1 MGALAPTYCNIAK
14 IYLQP
19 KILRCEIA
27 AQTQPSLVWWLQQL
41 SVATQGMLMQH
52 NNGVT
57 LFPTKCNENPK
68 NGCIGVNLLQHK
80 K

>member
-1 MGALAPTYCNIAK
+1 MGALAPTCCNIAVWW
-14 IYLQP
+14 
-19 KILRCEIA
+19 LRCDIA
-27 AQTQPSLVWWLQQL
+27 VQTQPSLVWWLQQL

-52 NNGVT
+52 NNGVA

-68 NGCIGVNLLQHK
+68 NGCISVNFLQHK